1 MIKRRKVMQEAKAAI
16 KLQAEKYEA
25 AKKQKLV
32 TLIEKKA
39 TKVEENKVEEDEEPL
54 VKQPTI
60 SKEKRLSMVLKSVTL
75 ATNFKSKRQNNNKEM
90 EKSLRSNEQNKTVCY
105 KYDERK
111 KFKDNFYST
120 LKVKTEIKL
129 K

>member
-1 MIKRRKVMQEAKAAI
+1 
-16 KLQAEKYEA
+16 
-25 AKKQKLV
+25 
-32 TLIEKKA
+32 
-39 TKVEENKVEEDEEPL
+39 
-54 VKQPTI
+54 
-60 SKEKRLSMVLKSVTL
+60 MVLKSVTL
-75 ATNFKSKRQNNNKEM
+75 ATNFKAKRQVNTKEM

-120 LKVKTEIKL
+120 LKVQTEKKL